1 MDAYVKDCDEAHEYL
16 RTANHLAVT
25 DMMPKSKMPTRK
37 QSKLKEVETIRKFI
51 FHGSLNSSMSM
62 QAMETV
68 AVCVAEDRLNTPEGR
83 EAVYAMRS
91 WYVSLR
97 RM

>member
-1 MDAYVKDCDEAHEYL
+1 
-16 RTANHLAVT
+16 
-25 DMMPKSKMPTRK
+25 MMPKSKMPTRK
-37 QSKLKEVETIRKFI
+37 QSMLKEVETIRKFI

-62 QAMETV
+62 QAMETVVRV